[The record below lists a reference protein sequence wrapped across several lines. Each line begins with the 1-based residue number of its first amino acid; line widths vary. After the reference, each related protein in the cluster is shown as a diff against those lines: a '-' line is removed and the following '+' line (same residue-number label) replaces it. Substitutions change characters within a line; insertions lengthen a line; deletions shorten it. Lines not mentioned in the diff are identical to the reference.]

1 MLAPQQWTISEVSAW
16 LESIELGELRETFAE
31 NSISGA
37 ELLELGEDDMKTL
50 GVSKLGHRKKLLR
63 RIAGL
68 RGDANITDS
77 SSTHAGSVNSSS
89 AAESSEN
96 HDDPRTYSSRIHTSV
111 LYEFVALAASY
122 IPHREQKCGL
132 FLFGIGATRAFC
144 PCPGRTL
151 FFFFFFAFF

>member
-1 MLAPQQWTISEVSAW
+1 MLLRLLAPQQWTISEVSAW

-31 NSISGA
+31 NSISGS

-68 RGDANITDS
+68 RGEANITDS
-77 SSTHAGSVNSSS
+77 SSTHAGSINSSS

-96 HDDPRTYSSRIHTSV
+96 HEDSRTYLNQITSC
-111 LYEFVALAASY
+111 LNYLL
-122 IPHREQKCGL
+122 RL
-132 FLFGIGATRAFC
+132 FLNA
-144 PCPGRTL
+144 PSWL
-151 FFFFFFAFF
+151 